1 MPADSDLFLALRAGD
16 IASIR
21 AVLAVDPA
29 RALARDTD
37 GVSLLMTALYHRS
50 GELVE
55 ALLGLLSTID
65 PFECAA
71 LGRTTDL
78 MSAMTRAPSTLT
90 NRSPDGYTV
99 LHLSAFFGHAD
110 TVDRLARYGAPI
122 DAIAANPTLV
132 RPLHSG
138 VAAGSVRVVRILLE
152 HGAEIDAPQRGGWT
166 ALHGAA
172 HRGDSDMV
180 ELLLR
185 SGASRG
191 LAGEDGRDAA
201 ALAREA
207 GHEALA
213 KRIERVD
220 GL

>member
-21 AVLAVDPA
+21 AVLTVDPA

-65 PFECAA
+65 P
-71 LGRTTDL
+71 L
-78 MSAMTRAPSTLT
+78 SAMTRAPSTLT